1 MARPV
6 EGVTRSDIDVTRYD
20 DLSFDGRYGRVGVTL
35 YLPSVRSVQM
45 HGSPDV
51 VVPYSAGWGEGVQA
65 AQMACEGL
73 ARTIN
78 VMSVAIVYPRRRLGV
93 SDILPFRTEVFSEV
107 INHIKEETVYDES
120 RVVVA
125 GYSRGTGPG
134 RLATLECSAYVT
146 GLALVAPTWFPVAVT
161 PHGLAARGLAESAR
175 GITRGSWFDRLGLI
189 AASAR
194 LAQEMLAHPL
204 ALRNDVT
211 AISQEGAADLESV
224 LDEGINLSV
233 TAGIYDELCPVTGIR
248 QVVESLPERCYVDY
262 REVPSD
268 HFSYFLSPKP
278 LRIVADQVA
287 QLTRSAADPKAS

>member
-35 YLPSVRSVQM
+35 YLPSVRSVGI

-51 VVPYSAGWGEGVQA
+51 VVPYSAGWGEGTQA
-65 AQMACEGL
+65 AQMACEAM
-73 ARTIN
+73 ARSIN
-78 VMSVAIVYPRRRLGV
+78 VMSVAIDYPRRRLGV
-93 SDILPFRTEVFSEV
+93 SDILPYRTEVLTEV
-107 INHIKEETVYDES
+107 VNHIKENTIYDDS
-120 RVVVA
+120 AVVMA
-125 GYSRGTGPG
+125 GYSRGTGPA
-134 RLATLECSAYVT
+134 RLATLECTSHVI

-161 PHGLAARGLAESAR
+161 PHELAVRGLAESAR

-194 LAQEMLAHPL
+194 LAQEMIAHPL
-204 ALRNDVT
+204 ALRDDVA
-211 AISQEGAADLESV
+211 AISQEGVADLAEV
-224 LDEGINLSV
+224 LDKGIDVSV
-233 TAGIYDELCPVTGIR
+233 TGGIYDELCQVAGIR
-248 QVVESLPERCYVDY
+248 QVVEDLPDRYYVDY

-278 LRIVADQVA
+278 LRVVADQLA
-287 QLTRSAADPKAS
+287 KLARL